1 MSSTLE
7 KITNPIIE
15 TTDILDELTLDD
27 AKDLTHKLRNSLQ
40 HSSQLYI
47 TAWKHQVWKTLGYTS
62 WEKYINGEFGDLRV
76 ALPKEQRTHTVIE
89 MAEAG
94 MPTRAIST
102 TTGISKSSVNREIK
116 QAQKENK
123 LPEHLSTTGT
133 DGRIR
138 RQPTKQPLQLDD
150 ELLDQSVD
158 QVGIGYFKSKPATKT
173 TPASRSQPVQEEPR
187 KTENTYGL
195 AEVEKIATEYEE
207 AIKASILAND
217 RQKFNTADIPLHL
230 VTATSRSLL
239 ATAGLINLFNL
250 QPDLTKDNDEI
261 IKTLESTVQTLD
273 NAIDSL
279 RGADA

>member
-1 MSSTLE
+1 M
-7 KITNPIIE
+7 
-15 TTDILDELTLDD
+15 
-27 AKDLTHKLRNSLQ
+27 
-40 HSSQLYI
+40 
-47 TAWKHQVWKTLGYTS
+47 
-62 WEKYINGEFGDLRV
+62 
-76 ALPKEQRTHTVIE
+76 
-89 MAEAG
+89 
-94 MPTRAIST
+94 
-102 TTGISKSSVNREIK
+102 
-116 QAQKENK
+116 
-123 LPEHLSTTGT
+123 
-133 DGRIR
+133 
-138 RQPTKQPLQLDD
+138 
-150 ELLDQSVD
+150 
-158 QVGIGYFKSKPATKT
+158 
-173 TPASRSQPVQEEPR
+173 QEEPR
-187 KTENTYGL
+187 HTENTYGL